1 MTDKKLLVVGIGSIG
16 KRHID
21 NFKDYFNKIDIVDT
35 RDDRIL
41 EAKNTFN
48 INEAYSSYK
57 EALDKNSYNSI
68 AITVPPHLHLEI
80 ARMAAL
86 NDVNLFIEKPL
97 GMNVNGWDEVIDICN
112 KKKLKNYV
120 AFCHRHIPYTASL
133 KSLLDSNRIGDVFN
147 FNSVKVHV

>member
-57 EALDKNSYNSI
+57 EALDK
-68 AITVPPHLHLEI
+68 
-80 ARMAAL
+80 
-86 NDVNLFIEKPL
+86 K
-97 GMNVNGWDEVIDICN
+97 
-112 KKKLKNYV
+112 
-120 AFCHRHIPYTASL
+120 
-133 KSLLDSNRIGDVFN
+133 
-147 FNSVKVHV
+147 